1 MDFSNV
7 RMRRTVDGAIDKTTL
22 PRDNDIF
29 LSDPPKLK
37 NANEISVG
45 ARTTAPYN

>member
-1 MDFSNV
+1 MDFTNV
-7 RMRRTVDGAIDKTTL
+7 RIRRTVDGAIDKTTL
-22 PRDNDIF
+22 PSDKDIF

-37 NANEISVG
+37 NVSEISVG